1 MAKASAPRWAV
12 SGTVSRYLIRRIWE
26 LAGTSTLT
34 CSSSWAG
41 VAVVLS
47 DLAATAATGS
57 DWASWRWLNMLSCW
71 STRDPGSKA
80 LVVIA
85 LTSTEAFDS

>member
-1 MAKASAPRWAV
+1 M
-12 SGTVSRYLIRRIWE
+12 SRYLILRIWE
-26 LAGTSTLT
+26 LAGTSALT

-41 VAVVLS
+41 VAVVWRV
-47 DLAATAATGS
+47 LAATAATGS

-71 STRDPGSKA
+71 STREPGSKA

-85 LTSTEAFDS
+85 LTRTEAVDS